1 MSSPLSWGGRF
12 RELVAGLVVIP
23 ASLLL
28 VQGCAAPQGPPV
40 QLANDPS
47 FKVMSF
53 GDFVGESVSEEYRL
67 LALEVAIPAKYEMTT
82 LADDAYWFPP
92 ERAAAVVESGDL
104 PTDTGYF
111 YSKVSL
117 NVGYDA
123 ERKIFVGF
131 EDRDPTAEMRQ
142 QGIED
147 FEWSAPLSATIRRSS
162 LAFEIRA
169 PKEPSMPRTS
179 CPKKGVG
186 FSPSPTCHP
195 MAIRPRERT
204 SGRRSGP
211 PWRAKPDLRREP
223 PTASWRTG
231 R

>member
-1 MSSPLSWGGRF
+1 MSSLLSWGGRF
-12 RELVAGLVVIP
+12 REFVAGLVVIP

-40 QLANDPS
+40 QLANDPD

-82 LADDAYWFPP
+82 LDDYAYWFPP

-123 ERKIFVGF
+123 ERKIFVGV
-131 EDRDPTAEMRQ
+131 EDRDPAAEMRQ

-147 FEWSAPLSATIRRSS
+147 FEW
-162 LAFEIRA
+162 
-169 PKEPSMPRTS
+169 
-179 CPKKGVG
+179 
-186 FSPSPTCHP
+186 
-195 MAIRPRERT
+195 ERT
-204 SGRRSGP
+204 AVRGYPAIFTRFRDPSTKRTVHAAYIVSQEGSGVFYIAYVPPDGDPSAGAETWKAFRSALAREARPPESKRR
-211 PWRAKPDLRREP
+211 
-223 PTASWRTG
+223 
-231 R
+231 